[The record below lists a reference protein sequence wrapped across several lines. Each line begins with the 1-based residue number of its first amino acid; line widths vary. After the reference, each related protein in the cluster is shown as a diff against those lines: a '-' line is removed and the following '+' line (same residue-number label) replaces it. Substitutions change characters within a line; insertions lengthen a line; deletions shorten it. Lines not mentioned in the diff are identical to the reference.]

1 MITRL
6 EGLIMLPFILYVV
19 TGVVTGLHVYT
30 LMFAGFGIPFNPL
43 ELVSLLGS
51 LCLLIA
57 AYLSLFKPYAAAR
70 LALVAALAMWCF
82 YGPAIANRVR
92 AHLGRPAA
100 VSQYT
105 LPLSDGAPGVSLPD
119 NLRF

>member
-1 MITRL
+1 
-6 EGLIMLPFILYVV
+6 MLPFTLYVV

-30 LMFAGFGIPFNPL
+30 LMFAGFGMPFNPL
-43 ELVSLLGS
+43 ELISLLGS

-57 AYLSLFKPYAAAR
+57 AYLSLFKPAAAAR

-92 AHLGRPAA
+92 AHLRRPAA
-100 VSQYT
+100 MSQYM
-105 LPLSDGAPGVSLPD
+105 LPLSDRAPEILMPVNIDS
-119 NLRF
+119 

>member
-1 MITRL
+1 
-6 EGLIMLPFILYVV
+6 MLPFILYVV
-19 TGVVTGLHVYT
+19 AGVVTGLHVYT

-51 LCLLIA
+51 LCLLMA
-57 AYLSLFKPYAAAR
+57 AYLSLFKPHAAAR

-82 YGPAIANRVR
+82 YGPALANRVR

-100 VSQYT
+100 VSPYM
-105 LPLSDGAPGVSLPD
+105 LPLSDGAPGISLLD
-119 NLRF
+119 DVRF